1 VERRVS
7 EAHRGLRGAVSA
19 PPVGERTAQG
29 RQDRWVVTALE
40 AGIRLDR
47 FLADAGRLGSRGR
60 AVWALERRKVLLNE
74 ADTSPAEAGR
84 RLVAGDTVRVW
95 MDRPGSARE
104 RARRP
109 DTDGADLQIVFED
122 AALLVVNKPAGLLTV
137 PLPRR
142 EEAESVES
150 QLAAHLRSKGKRR
163 PLVVH
168 RIDRDTSGLVVFA
181 THGDA
186 QQRLKDQFRRREP
199 ERVYLAVVYGTP
211 EPSEGVWS
219 DYLVWDDTSLIQRA
233 TRAGDPRGKLST
245 SEYRVLERFAETS
258 LLEVHLV
265 TGKRNQIR
273 LQARLRGHTLVGE
286 QRYTYGPDELR
297 PVDFPRQAL
306 HAHRLGF
313 DHPISGKRMRFEAP
327 LPPDMEEL
335 LVQLSKPSLQRK
347 SGRSPKIR

>member
-1 VERRVS
+1 M
-7 EAHRGLRGAVSA
+7 
-19 PPVGERTAQG
+19 GERTARSQN
-29 RQDRWVVTALE
+29 DRWVVTAAE
-40 AGIRLDR
+40 AGVRLDR
-47 FLADAGRLGSRGR
+47 FLADTGRLGSRGR
-60 AVWALERRKVLLNE
+60 AVRALERRKVLLNE
-74 ADTSPAEAGR
+74 TDTSPAEAGR
-84 RLVAGDTVRVW
+84 RLVEGDTVRVW

-109 DTDGADLQIVFED
+109 DAGGVDLQIVFED

-150 QLAAHLRSKGKRR
+150 LLAAHLRSKGKRR

-181 THGDA
+181 THGEA

-211 EPSEGVWS
+211 EPPEGIWS

-233 TRAGDPRGKLST
+233 TRATDPRGSLST
-245 SEYRVLERFAETS
+245 SEYRVLERFPEAS
-258 LLEVHLV
+258 LVEVRLV

-306 HAHRLGF
+306 HAYRLSF
-313 DHPISGKRMRFEAP
+313 DHPISGKRMTFEAP
-327 LPPDMEEL
+327 LPPDMEQL
-335 LVQLSKPSLQRK
+335 IGQLSLPISHRK